1 MVPGAVGATTTVTVA
16 KPPLGTS
23 PNGHKTSLKS
33 LTWQEPWLGVA
44 ETIVASGDRKS
55 LRPTCWVE
63 ESFDTVSVTVS
74 GSPTVAGS
82 GENVWVTLIDAR
94 LCLCLNRAC

>member
-1 MVPGAVGATTTVTVA
+1 LAGR
-16 KPPLGTS
+16 S
-23 PNGHKTSLKS
+23 
-33 LTWQEPWLGVA
+33 
-44 ETIVASGDRKS
+44 ETIVACDDRKS
-55 LRPTCWVE
+55 LSPMYWVP

>member
-1 MVPGAVGATTTVTVA
+1 MYWVP
-16 KPPLGTS
+16 
-23 PNGHKTSLKS
+23 
-33 LTWQEPWLGVA
+33 
-44 ETIVASGDRKS
+44 
-55 LRPTCWVE
+55 